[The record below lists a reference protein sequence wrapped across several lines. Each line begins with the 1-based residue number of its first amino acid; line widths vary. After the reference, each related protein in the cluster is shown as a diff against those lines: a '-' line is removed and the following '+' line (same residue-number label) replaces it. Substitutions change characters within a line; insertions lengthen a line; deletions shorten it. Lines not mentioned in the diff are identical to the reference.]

1 MVYLQ
6 ITMRIAPSNR
16 PQAAAVYTKYKQAFL
31 TQVLGAKSKD
41 LLIRDEDVQVTHGFN
56 SSDNAKAYL
65 QSPLFNEDVVRELK
79 PLLQDNPDIRIYES
93 A

>member
-6 ITMRIAPSNR
+6 ITLRIASDNR
-16 PQAAAVYTKYKQAFL
+16 ALAAGVYTKYKQPFL
-31 TQVLGAKSKD
+31 AQVSGATSKD
-41 LLIRDEDVQVTHGFN
+41 LLIRDEDVQVIHGFD

-65 QSPLFNEDVVRELK
+65 QSTLFNDDVVRELK
-79 PLLQDNPDIRIYES
+79 PFLLDNPDIRIYES

>member
-6 ITMRIAPSNR
+6 ITMRIASGNR
-16 PQAAAVYTKYKQAFL
+16 AGAAGVYGKYKPAFL
-31 TQVLGAKSKD
+31 AQVSGAKSKD
-41 LLIRDEDVQVTHGFN
+41 LLVRDEDVQVLHGFN

-65 QSPLFNEDVVRELK
+65 QSTLFNNDVVRELK
-79 PLLQDNPDIRIYES
+79 PFLQDNPDIRIYES

>member
-6 ITMRIAPSNR
+6 ITVRIASSNR
-16 PQAAAVYTKYKQAFL
+16 ALAAGVYTKYKQPFL
-31 TQVLGAKSKD
+31 AQVPGAQSKD
-41 LLIRDEDVQVTHGFN
+41 LLIRDEDVQVMHGFN

-65 QSPLFNEDVVRELK
+65 QSTLFNDDVVRELK
-79 PLLQDNPDIRIYES
+79 PLLQDSPDIRIYES

>member
-6 ITMRIAPSNR
+6 ITMRIASSNR
-16 PQAAAVYTKYKQAFL
+16 ALAAGVYTRYKQPFL
-31 TQVLGAKSKD
+31 DQVPGAKSKD
-41 LLIRDEDVQVTHGFN
+41 LLIRDEDIQVMHGFN

-65 QSPLFNEDVVRELK
+65 QSTLFNDDVVRELK
-79 PLLQDNPDIRIYES
+79 PLMQDNPDIHIYES

>member
-6 ITMRIAPSNR
+6 ITLRIAPGNR
-16 PQAAAVYTKYKQAFL
+16 ALAAGVYSKYKQAFL
-31 TQVLGAKSKD
+31 DQVPGAKSKD

-65 QSPLFNEDVVRELK
+65 QSPLFNDDVVRELK
-79 PLLQDNPDIRIYES
+79 PFLQDNPDIRIYES